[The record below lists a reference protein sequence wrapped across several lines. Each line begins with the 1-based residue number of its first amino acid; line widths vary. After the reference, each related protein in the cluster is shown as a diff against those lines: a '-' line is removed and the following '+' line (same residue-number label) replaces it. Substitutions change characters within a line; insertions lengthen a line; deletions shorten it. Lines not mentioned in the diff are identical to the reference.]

1 MSILDDESIIKNTSF
16 RELDNTLLRQWIME
30 HGTPAIP
37 SSVEQWLEDNECDVY
52 FDKLVLLSDEMSV
65 VEAPLKLSYTA
76 KVPILQ
82 YFNKNSIIR
91 EYYRRDIG
99 CCIEPEIY
107 HLEVTLSYAII
118 SGMNDNSSEPV
129 VRAAKAGLPILLRG
143 VDFIPDYITFEPGT
157 RIIFVDS
164 NNDNIDIPNC
174 MLWFVHNNLRGKF
187 ECREIR
193 N

>member
-16 RELDNTLLRQWIME
+16 RELDNTLRRQWIIE
-30 HGTPAIP
+30 HGTPVIP
-37 SSVEQWLEDNECDVY
+37 SNVEQWLKDNECGVY
-52 FDKLVLLSDEMSV
+52 FDKLVRLSDEISV

-76 KVPILQ
+76 EVPILQ
-82 YFNKNSIIR
+82 YFNKNSIIHG
-91 EYYRRDIG
+91 YYHSGIG

-129 VRAAKAGLPILLRG
+129 VRAAKAGLPILLSG

-164 NNDNIDIPNC
+164 NNDNIDIPDC
-174 MLWFVHNNLRGKF
+174 MLWFVHNNPRGKF